1 MELLERYL
9 YAVKCGLPRAQQDDI
24 IAELGEDLRSQ
35 IEDKEAALGRLLDDS
50 EIATILKQRGHPTSV
65 ASGYLPQQY
74 LIGPALFPVYRL
86 VLQIVVVW
94 VLVPVFVLIVGPIA
108 VVAAAHPSAELV
120 KTLWDL
126 AMSAVF
132 TLGVVTLV
140 FAVVERHPAG
150 CKEFE
155 KWEPRRLPRVPKVE
169 PDPRPTPRVTAIAEL
184 AAGLVV
190 SWLFVTWF
198 RTTFDF
204 PGVRVTLTPVWRNL
218 YWPFLLVLLGG
229 VPVGWVSLIWPS
241 RTRLRSSIRLT
252 IHGLSL
258 VVVSILLRAQTWVE
272 IAAPQLPAAGIEEAV
287 KWTNFGIGITLC
299 ITAII
304 TVAEAIREARRILK
318 KRAVRPSIASR
329 IVGNRKRHGTT

>member
-9 YAVKCGLPRAQQDDI
+9 YAVKCGLPKAQQDDI
-24 IAELGEDLRSQ
+24 IAELAEDLRSQ
-35 IEDKEAALGRLLDDS
+35 IEDKEAELSRSLDDS
-50 EIATILKQRGHPTSV
+50 EIATILKQRGHPAAV
-65 ASGYLPQQY
+65 AGGYLPQRY

-94 VLVPVFVLIVGPIA
+94 VLIPVFVLIVGPIA
-108 VVAAAHPSAELV
+108 VVTAAHPSRELV

-126 AMSAVF
+126 AMSAFF

-140 FAVVERHPAG
+140 FALMERHPAG
-150 CKEFE
+150 CKEWE
-155 KWEPRRLPRVPKVE
+155 KWDPRRLPRVPKVE
-169 PDPRPTPRVTAIAEL
+169 PDGRPTPRAAAIAEL

-204 PGVRVTLTPVWRNL
+204 PGVRVTLAPVWRNL

-229 VPVGWVSLIWPS
+229 VPVGWVSWIWPS
-241 RTRLRSSIRLT
+241 RTRLRAGTRLT

-258 VVVSILLRAQTWVE
+258 VVVFILLRAKTWVE
-272 IAAPQLPAAGIEEAV
+272 IAAPQFPAAGIEEAV

-299 ITAII
+299 ISAIL
-304 TVAEAIREARRILK
+304 TVAEAIREARRIFK
-318 KRAVRPSIASR
+318 KRAVRPLIAIST
-329 IVGNRKRHGTT
+329 VGN